1 MASGCHCSRA
11 CSSLD
16 VGRGS
21 ALACLRKPLRRC
33 VPLFP
38 LLCVP
43 SPLLLAL
50 RPELTPLV
58 GAPHGP
64 VFHRRCLTRERA
76 HATET
81 CSLAPAIHDPRDGG
95 VRCRPLSPDHCPTST
110 TTAGETNSH
119 DQHAFRRRTMAP
131 TRTRDLKTSDR
142 PPKLRCLVSGLAPS
156 RSLQSSWDCMLKTRS
171 PWALT

>member
-95 VRCRPLSPDHCPTST
+95 VRCRPLSPDYCPTSMT
-110 TTAGETNSH
+110 TSVETNSH
-119 DQHAFRRRTMAP
+119 YQHAFHRRTMAP
-131 TRTRDLKTSDR
+131 TSHQGSEN
-142 PPKLRCLVSGLAPS
+142 LRSATQTTVPGQRSCSVSLVITVLELHA
-156 RSLQSSWDCMLKTRS
+156 QNRS
-171 PWALT
+171 P